1 MSGLFR
7 RRLAA
12 QRRPMVALTVLAAL
26 VLLSLAAPL
35 LAPQDPGDPVGFD
48 PQDAN
53 HPPALSWT
61 FLLGADD
68 RGRSVVALLLWGGR
82 ASLAIGLGAAIVA
95 AVVGVSLGALA
106 ARYGAADLV
115 VGSAMD
121 LCQAMPPLLVAL
133 ALGTHL
139 GGLEPALLI
148 AAFAASGWAASA
160 RLTRAA
166 VAAGLHAPSTE
177 AARAVGVSGLRLFR
191 VHLLPDVLAPVAAWS
206 ASAAASYLAL
216 AAGLDFL
223 GLGLPS
229 GSISWGT
236 ALAGAQDALALGNW
250 WWLAAGGISLAVEV
264 LALHAIA
271 QGMGRAGD
279 PAYHLTPAK
288 GLPAWPEPPTAVER
302 RKILSRDFRDDRKWQ
317 RRGRLRSRGLH
328 GRRHAGPRGAGP
340 LVAISAEPEAQ
351 GGVYPR
357 EWELWAE
364 RATTGGRAGRRLP
377 GWAALP
383 VTAAVVISGLAAG
396 LVLQSRHH
404 GSALPDA
411 LPIAERAVS
420 YDQPGGHAPSYIATA
435 SYAATEASVA
445 GRPLP
450 WAAWGECP
458 PDLGRGRCAHVEVQL
473 WYSGTQARAF
483 GEGITFVCTAQQR
496 WGINP
501 MAGLAI
507 ADRRGCGPLG
517 PGMGE
522 IGSTAGVVA
531 TLLPAIVPQRARSL
545 GAELVAGRRCW
556 LLALGGDGRACVD
569 AATGLTLALE
579 RLDHTGQ
586 PAAAFRIDALSYG
599 LDLAPELFSNPIPGG
614 NAGLMDSLSQPLL
627 NIQAADDQ
635 ALFSALVP
643 TVLPA
648 GLTPQTPTFDSFYD
662 DRRGYALTQR
672 VRQAYSDRRG
682 KVALVL
688 IETVPRSAWD
698 VTPPRAQAQGLGRG
712 DRRVL
717 IWQGQRGLPS
727 LVRME
732 YDGTAALISSA
743 VLSPPTLARVAMGLE

>member
-1 MSGLFR
+1 
-7 RRLAA
+7 
-12 QRRPMVALTVLAAL
+12 
-26 VLLSLAAPL
+26 
-35 LAPQDPGDPVGFD
+35 
-48 PQDAN
+48 
-53 HPPALSWT
+53 
-61 FLLGADD
+61 
-68 RGRSVVALLLWGGR
+68 VVALLLWGGR

-115 VGSAMD
+115 VGGAMD

-133 ALGTHL
+133 AFGTHL

-148 AAFAASGWAASA
+148 AAFAASGWSAPA
-160 RLTRAA
+160 RLSRAA
-166 VAAGLHAPSTE
+166 VAAGLHAPYAE
-177 AARAVGVSGLRLFR
+177 AARAAGVSGLRLFR
-191 VHLLPDVLAPVAAWS
+191 VHLLPDALAPVAAWT

-250 WWLAAGGISLAVEV
+250 WWLAAGGIAAAVAV
-264 LALHAIA
+264 LALHAVA
-271 QGMGRAGD
+271 QSMGKAGD
-279 PAYHLTPAK
+279 PAYHLTPAM
-288 GLPAWPEPPTAVER
+288 ER
-302 RKILSRDFRDDRKWQ
+302 GRSPQRHRGTEGAQRQRESSGGHLHM
-317 RRGRLRSRGLH
+317 RRGGT
-328 GRRHAGPRGAGP
+328 RGAAPMATDAAG
-340 LVAISAEPEAQ
+340 PEAQ
-351 GGVYPR
+351 DGAYPR
-357 EWELWAE
+357 EWARWAE
-364 RATTGGRAGRRLP
+364 RARTGGKAGRRLP

-396 LVLQSRHH
+396 LALQSRHH
-404 GSALPDA
+404 GAALPDA
-411 LPIAERAVS
+411 APIAERAVS
-420 YDQPGGHAPSYIATA
+420 YAQPGGHAPSYIASA

-450 WAAWGECP
+450 WAAWSECP
-458 PDLGRGRCAHVEVQL
+458 PDLGRGRCAHAEVQL
-473 WYSGTQARAF
+473 WYSGDQARAF

-501 MAGLAI
+501 MAGLAV

-522 IGSTAGVVA
+522 LGSTADVVA
-531 TLLPAIVPQRARSL
+531 TLLPPIVPQRARLL

-579 RLDHTGQ
+579 RLDHAGQ
-586 PAAAFRIDALSYG
+586 PAAAFRIDAVSFG

-648 GLTPQTPTFDSFYD
+648 GLTPRTPTFDSFYD

-672 VRQAYSDRRG
+672 VRQGYSDRRG
-682 KVALVL
+682 QVALVL
-688 IETVPRSAWD
+688 IETVPGSAWD
-698 VTPPRAQAQGLGRG
+698 VTPPRAQARVLVRG